1 MGTECPNH
9 LFMQRPLTKKARMVD
24 DRAKQQQQ
32 GAEEGATPR
41 VQGGP
46 RGERE
51 RQPLGGEEGKRR
63 AAARR
68 TKGERA
74 GRGTTQDGRRGERR
88 RHEPTGMR
96 SGELDEHSNFY
107 NSRLCMI
114 KTAKLD
120 TFAE

>member
-68 TKGERA
+68 TKG
-74 GRGTTQDGRRGERR
+74 
-88 RHEPTGMR
+88 
-96 SGELDEHSNFY
+96 
-107 NSRLCMI
+107 
-114 KTAKLD
+114 
-120 TFAE
+120 